1 MHHVIRTQEFRPM
14 AAVDVRIPTIMR
26 PHTGG
31 AAKVSITGDTV
42 GQIITDLV
50 TQFPG
55 IAGQIV
61 TPDGELHRFVNVYVN
76 DDDVRYIGK
85 LDAPVKDGDS
95 ITILPAVAG
104 GAL

>member
-1 MHHVIRTQEFRPM
+1 M

-31 AAKVSITGDTV
+31 QSKVSSTGETV
-42 GQIITDLV
+42 GDVITDLV

-61 TPDGELHRFVNVYVN
+61 TPEGELHRFVNVYLN

-85 LDAPVKDGDS
+85 LEAPLKDGDS

-104 GAL
+104 GAV